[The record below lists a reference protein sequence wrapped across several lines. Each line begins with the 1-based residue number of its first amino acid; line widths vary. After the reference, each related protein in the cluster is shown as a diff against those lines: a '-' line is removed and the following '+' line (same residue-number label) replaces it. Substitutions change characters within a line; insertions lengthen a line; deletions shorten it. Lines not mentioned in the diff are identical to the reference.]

1 MPTLAIAAHSLEPA
15 LPARPPSRTKPQS
28 APSAPTKKSERAAKA
43 KRLQPRRT
51 PNQARSRDTLE
62 TVLRAA
68 GAAIERDG
76 LDRLTTRRIAELA
89 GISVGALYEYFPNKQ
104 AVVYA
109 LVADWMERVFAVLD
123 GLHPRHGATQDVLT
137 YLGSQIDRMT
147 QLYRDQP
154 GLSALVTMVTSMP
167 ELHDAVRMHDERSAA
182 SVASAL
188 HHFAPLADP
197 HDIRS
202 AARTIAIIAH
212 EILCEAVA
220 RNAPDAARLLRNLKI
235 CVFALGTRLLLPR

>member
-1 MPTLAIAAHSLEPA
+1 M
-15 LPARPPSRTKPQS
+15 PARTSSRAKSAAPNSARRKVERPS
-28 APSAPTKKSERAAKA
+28 KA
-43 KRLQPRRT
+43 KRLEPRRT

-62 TVLRAA
+62 MVLRAA

-76 LDRLTTRRIAELA
+76 LDRLTTRKIAELA

-109 LVADWMERVFAVLD
+109 LVGDWMERVFAVLD
-123 GLHPRHGATQDVLT
+123 GLHPRHGGTQDILT
-137 YLGSQIDRMT
+137 YLGGQIDQMT

-167 ELHDAVRMHDERSAA
+167 ELGDTVRMHDERSAA

-197 HDIRS
+197 QDVRS

>member
-1 MPTLAIAAHSLEPA
+1 MPVRNSSRVKPHAS
-15 LPARPPSRTKPQS
+15 PSS
-28 APSAPTKKSERAAKA
+28 AAKKTERVSKT

-51 PNQARSRDTLE
+51 PNQARSRDTVE

-68 GAAIERDG
+68 GATIERDG

-109 LVADWMERVFAVLD
+109 LVTDWMERVFDVLD
-123 GLHPRHGATQDVLT
+123 GLHPRHGSTQDVLT
-137 YLGSQIDRMT
+137 YLGNQIDQMT

-182 SVASAL
+182 SVASAF

-197 HDIRS
+197 QDVRS

-220 RNAPDAARLLRNLKI
+220 RNAPDASRLLRNLKI

>member
-1 MPTLAIAAHSLEPA
+1 MPV
-15 LPARPPSRTKPQS
+15 RPTSRTKPKP
-28 APSAPTKKSERAAKA
+28 AAAATTRKTERAANAKS

-109 LVADWMERVFAVLD
+109 LVTDWMERVFAVLD
-123 GLHPRHGATQDVLT
+123 GLHPRHGATPDVLT
-137 YLGSQIDRMT
+137 YLGSQIDQMT

-154 GLSALVTMVTSMP
+154 GLSALLTMVASMP

-197 HDIRS
+197 QDVRS

>member
-1 MPTLAIAAHSLEPA
+1 MEPA
-15 LPARPPSRTKPQS
+15 LPPRQSSRTKPA
-28 APSAPTKKSERAAKA
+28 APDATQRKTERTAKA

-62 TVLRAA
+62 LVLRAA
-68 GAAIERDG
+68 GAVIGRDG
-76 LDRLTTRRIAELA
+76 LDRLTTRKIAEEA

-109 LVADWMERVFAVLD
+109 LVNDWMERVFELLD
-123 GLHPRHGATQDVLT
+123 ALHPRHGNTQDVLT
-137 YLGSQIDRMT
+137 YLGSQIDQMT
-147 QLYRDQP
+147 DLYRDQP
-154 GLSALVTMVTSMP
+154 GLSALITMVASMP
-167 ELHDAVRMHDERSAA
+167 ELHDMVRMHDERSAA

-197 HDIRS
+197 QDVRS
-202 AARTIAIIAH
+202 AARTVAIIAH

-220 RNAPDAARLLRNLKI
+220 RNASDASRLLRNLKV

>member
-1 MPTLAIAAHSLEPA
+1 M
-15 LPARPPSRTKPQS
+15 PSRT
-28 APSAPTKKSERAAKA
+28 PSRAKTPASPAAAAKKTERVSKA

-68 GAAIERDG
+68 GAAIGRDG
-76 LDRLTTRRIAELA
+76 LDRLTTRKIAELA

-104 AVVYA
+104 AVVFA
-109 LVADWMERVFAVLD
+109 LVNDWMERVFAVLD
-123 GLHPRHGATQDVLT
+123 GLHPRHGATQDILG
-137 YLGSQIDRMT
+137 YLGGQIDQMT

-154 GLSALVTMVTSMP
+154 GLGALITMVTSMP
-167 ELHDAVRMHDERSAA
+167 ELRDEVRMHDERCAA

-188 HHFAPLADP
+188 HQFAPLADP
-197 HDIRS
+197 QDIRS

-220 RNAPDAARLLRNLKI
+220 RNAPDAGRLLRNLKI